1 MNTPRGVGA
10 GPRPRIAAWLH
21 HHRQAAADSLNKL
34 MLEPVST
41 LLTWLVVGIA
51 LALPAVLLLVLENVE
66 QLTAT
71 LDRPTQ
77 LSVLMESDAS
87 EADAQQLR
95 ERLADRPD
103 VAMVQLVTRDAALEQ
118 FAGDTG
124 LGDVLA
130 TLPENPL
137 PHTLLIEAMP
147 GTDSV
152 GLEIM
157 AGAFQR
163 LSGVSEVVLDTRWVA
178 RLQAILEISRRL
190 VLGVGLMM
198 LVGAVLILG
207 NTIRLAIEARRD
219 EIVVI
224 KLIGAGDGFARRPF
238 LYTGLWFGIGGGAL
252 AVLIVTVLFVLLS
265 EPVNLLLALYDSERS
280 LTGFGPLQALHLL
293 LLGGALGVISAWQA
307 SALHLRRVEPR

>member
-10 GPRPRIAAWLH
+10 GPRPRLAAWLH

-34 MLEPVST
+34 LLEPIST

-66 QLTAT
+66 QLTAE

-77 LSVLMESDAS
+77 LSVLMQNSAS
-87 EADAQQLR
+87 EAEALELR

-103 VAMVQLVTRDAALEQ
+103 VAAVTWVSRDAALSQ

-124 LGDVLA
+124 LGDIVA

-157 AGAFQR
+157 AGALQR
-163 LSGVSEVVLDTRWVA
+163 MSGVSEVVLDTRWVA
-178 RLQAILEISRRL
+178 RLQAIVEIGRRL

-198 LVGAVLILG
+198 VIGAVLILG
-207 NTIRLAIEARRD
+207 NTIRLAIEARRN

-224 KLIGAGDGFARRPF
+224 KLIGAGDSFARRPF
-238 LYTGLWFGIGGGAL
+238 LYTGLWFGIGGGL
-252 AVLIVTVLFVLLS
+252 LGIIIVAVLFTLLTD
-265 EPVNLLLALYDSERS
+265 PVNLLLDLYDSERT